1 MDKKHNAFRYD
12 FTPREFLF
20 FLFGKKTCP
29 ACGGPMERMKLRETV
44 KGREFN
50 TRSSAP
56 FHAGADVLR
65 YRYAY
70 RCGCCDRTYSLERL
84 TEK

>member
-1 MDKKHNAFRYD
+1 MDKKHDAFRYD

-29 ACGGPMERMKLRETV
+29 ECGGPMGRVKLREHV

-56 FHAGADVLR
+56 FHADADVLH
-65 YRYAY
+65 YRYEY
-70 RCGCCDRTYSLERL
+70 RCGRCGRTYSLEQL
-84 TEK
+84 AGT

>member
-1 MDKKHNAFRYD
+1 MRKKHDAFRYD

-20 FLFGKKTCP
+20 LLFGKKTCP
-29 ACGGPMERMKLRETV
+29 VCGGPMERVKLRETM

-56 FHAGADVLR
+56 FHAGANVLR

-70 RCGCCDRTYSLERL
+70 RCRCCDRTYSLERL
-84 TEK
+84 AKK

>member
-1 MDKKHNAFRYD
+1 MDKKHDAFRYD

-29 ACGGPMERMKLRETV
+29 ACGGPMGRVKLREHV

-56 FHAGADVLR
+56 FHAGADILH
-65 YRYAY
+65 YRYEY
-70 RCGCCDRTYSLERL
+70 RCGRCGRTYSLEQL
-84 TEK
+84 AGT

>member
-1 MDKKHNAFRYD
+1 MNKKHDAFRYD
-12 FTPREFLF
+12 FTPRELLFL
-20 FLFGKKTCP
+20 LFGKKTCP
-29 ACGGPMERMKLRETV
+29 ACGCPMERVKLHETV

-65 YRYAY
+65 YRYTY
-70 RCGCCDRTYSLERL
+70 RCGRCGRTYSLERL
-84 TEK
+84 AGT